1 MKTKENMAKHPTSLT
16 DNQHKSIKLILETK
30 ERPIYM
36 QIVDKIC
43 GEILCGK
50 FPENERI
57 PSVREYG
64 ASLEVNAN
72 TVVRSYDF
80 LQNKD
85 IIFNKRGIGYF
96 VADGAQDRIRQMRRE
111 MFMTEQLNDFFNEID
126 ILNIPIEEI
135 VELYKKH
142 RGQ

>member
-1 MKTKENMAKHPTSLT
+1 MDFKENK
-16 DNQHKSIKLILETK
+16 
-30 ERPIYM
+30 PIYM

-43 GEILCGK
+43 SEIVTGK
-50 FPENERI
+50 FPVNERI

-96 VADGAQDRIRQMRRE
+96 VSDGAPDKILKMRRE
-111 MFMTEQLNDFFNEID
+111 MFMSEQLNDFFNEID
-126 ILNIPIEEI
+126 ILKIPIEEI
-135 VELYKKH
+135 VELYKNRKNK
-142 RGQ
+142 